1 MMPIT
6 TNEELGAYVGELLSI
21 DEKLTEL
28 KARIVAYRKSVAFEM
43 EPLQKRSDELEKN
56 ILVFLQNNGLPGVQR
71 AGKKV
76 FVHKQTLPV
85 QRENRIKKV
94 LEECKTKPNVSVED
108 MTGQILTA
116 LKQRSPSEET
126 KTVLKIFKE

>member
-1 MMPIT
+1 
-6 TNEELGAYVGELLSI
+6 
-21 DEKLTEL
+21 
-28 KARIVAYRKSVAFEM
+28 M
-43 EPLQKRSDELEKN
+43 EPLQKRSDELEKT